1 MFFYIKAMRSWKSI
15 ICMTVGS
22 NDKHWQSCML
32 SILITVP
39 AMFSSHVLCPDCINE
54 NIQTFA
60 AFFSYKILLIMNG
73 TKSFLDKYNPKFLN
87 HQFFDKKKPFLY
99 LILTI
104 YSSVIKIQSQRE
116 FSVVK
121 ATLELA
127 LSICSF
133 VRPSVTLVYQ
143 ESSRWT
149 LIIYQLYSSIDFNHH
164 SSFQL

>member
-1 MFFYIKAMRSWKSI
+1 MRSWKSI

-54 NIQTFA
+54 NIQTFT

-87 HQFFDKKKPFLY
+87 HRFFNKKNISLLNFDNLLFCYQNTKSERIF
-99 LILTI
+99 
-104 YSSVIKIQSQRE
+104 SRE
-116 FSVVK
+116 SDSRVSVVR
-121 ATLELA
+121 L
-127 LSICSF
+127 F
-133 VRPSVTLVYQ
+133 VRPSVCNAI
-143 ESSRWT
+143 SIHASRV
-149 LIIYQLYSSIDFNHH
+149 IKRQNQASKSSI
-164 SSFQL
+164 

>member
-87 HQFFDKKKPFLY
+87 HLIFKKQTFLY
-99 LILTI
+99 L
-104 YSSVIKIQSQRE
+104 
-116 FSVVK
+116 
-121 ATLELA
+121 TLFDMRGGWKSPPLKSLLNA
-127 LSICSF
+127 YFWCCNDPNN
-133 VRPSVTLVYQ
+133 V
-143 ESSRWT
+143 
-149 LIIYQLYSSIDFNHH
+149 
-164 SSFQL
+164 